1 MKKLFIVLFSIL
13 FYVSVFA
20 VSPDSLKPTG
30 WVNDFAGIMDQ
41 ASVQKIETLINSLN
55 QQTTAEIAVVIIQSL
70 EGNDLNDFT
79 NTLFEQWGV
88 GKKGKDNGIMLL
100 VALSE
105 RQVRIEVG
113 YGLEGAVTDGMAGS
127 IIREVIAPA
136 FRQSD
141 YSGGIYGAVYKL
153 SSIIAG
159 EYGVEI
165 NAQAPVSYN
174 SYNQTR
180 PLTKAEKIIMIIF
193 LIIMIPIIIK
203 NPWILLY
210 LLSSGGGS
218 RGGGGFGG
226 GGFGGF
232 GGGSSGGGGASGGW

>member
-1 MKKLFIVLFSIL
+1 MIL
-13 FYVSVFA
+13 
-20 VSPDSLKPTG
+20 PIRL
-30 WVNDFAGIMDQ
+30 
-41 ASVQKIETLINSLN
+41 
-55 QQTTAEIAVVIIQSL
+55 
-70 EGNDLNDFT
+70 
-79 NTLFEQWGV
+79 EQWGV